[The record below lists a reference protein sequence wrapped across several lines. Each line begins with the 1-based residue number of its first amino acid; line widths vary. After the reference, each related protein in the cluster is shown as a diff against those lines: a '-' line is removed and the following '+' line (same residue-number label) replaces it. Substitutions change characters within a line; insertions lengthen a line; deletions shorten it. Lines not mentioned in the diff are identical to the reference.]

1 MVSTGKGLPSTNS
14 VTAPKPQ
21 HAYTCMGNI
30 LNLFPDIAG
39 VGLVSNTAAKGDM
52 EIEEEK
58 RINLSLLLYMV

>member
-1 MVSTGKGLPSTNS
+1 
-14 VTAPKPQ
+14 
-21 HAYTCMGNI
+21 MGNI